1 MLIAI
6 DHGNYAV
13 KTPSF
18 SFVSG
23 LSEHTVKPPLTDEII
38 EYAGRY
44 WTLSGKRLNYM
55 RDKTRDERYFILS
68 LFAIAKELEAHGSGT
83 GIQKI
88 DLSIGLPPEHYGA
101 LKEKFADYFK
111 NRDLIKFVYKVEQVE
126 GATSKYLNQNWASGN
141 VFISKLYV
149 GEPDDK
155 WEKYDEFNKSATKSL
170 TLGFFPEVKMI
181 NDKILACQGAA
192 AEFTGLL
199 SCGAVDPDEYLPKL
213 KSSLEASGVNDVVE
227 ELQKQYDEWS
237 KN

>member
-23 LSEHTVKPPLTDEII
+23 LSEHTVKPPLSDEII

-111 NRDLIKFVYKVEQVE
+111 NRDLIKFVYKDKPYNIIIPRAKTCMPRICHNIHGVQV
-126 GATSKYLNQNWASGN
+126 
-141 VFISKLYV
+141 FH
-149 GEPDDK
+149 
-155 WEKYDEFNKSATKSL
+155 
-170 TLGFFPEVKMI
+170 
-181 NDKILACQGAA
+181 
-192 AEFTGLL
+192 LL
-199 SCGAVDPDEYLPKL
+199 WCGAIPHYL
-213 KSSLEASGVNDVVE
+213 
-227 ELQKQYDEWS
+227 Q
-237 KN
+237 

>member
-18 SFVSG
+18 PFVSG

-44 WTLSGKRLNYM
+44 WTLCGKRLNYM
-55 RDKTRDERYFILS
+55 RVKTRDERYFILS

-101 LKEKFADYFK
+101 LTEYLQKHPQLSEESCKIEIRATGYDWE
-111 NRDLIKFVYKVEQVE
+111 KVEE
-126 GATSKYLNQNWASGN
+126 
-141 VFISKLYV
+141 FIRKLIDEKLSSAYISNEI
-149 GEPDDK
+149 GTESEKIDK
-155 WEKYDEFNKSATKSL
+155 E
-170 TLGFFPEVKMI
+170 
-181 NDKILACQGAA
+181 
-192 AEFTGLL
+192 
-199 SCGAVDPDEYLPKL
+199 
-213 KSSLEASGVNDVVE
+213 SLEEDVAKMLE
-227 ELQKQYDEWS
+227 NINLF
-237 KN
+237 